1 MHIKKSL
8 INLKNRLSKTK
19 YVKLILKFYK
29 VDTVVICFHRV
40 LDDNNFINQKRP
52 DNNLVVSSTFLF
64 LPFCGEDVGDMGG
77 ETALG
82 ASPVIIEY
90 QHFVILSP
98 NFLTEDHSLEVNL
111 RETTKGISGLTLICR
126 Y

>member
-1 MHIKKSL
+1 MGVLVSFPATGSPIFLKKL
-8 INLKNRLSKTK
+8 LN
-19 YVKLILKFYK
+19 ILN
-29 VDTVVICFHRV
+29 TVASEDAHAFRECNIF
-40 LDDNNFINQKRP
+40 

-64 LPFCGEDVGDMGG
+64 LPFCGEDVGDMGD

-98 NFLTEDHSLEVNL
+98 NFLTEDPFFS
-111 RETTKGISGLTLICR
+111 S
-126 Y
+126 